1 MFPPTEETSG
11 ALSCLETAL
20 TSCGKD
26 NNLFVFCNDL
36 EHRSLFWFE
45 INVFFRDADGFE
57 IFSGWLIG
65 LVMQIVDSD
74 LVHMEGQPSNNQT
87 KMFQLEDLLENSK
100 SNMRTLEPRHFD
112 LPHQPLLSNGAML
125 ILLAMS
131 ILLYLPLRR
140 RLPTWFD
147 CYKWP
152 ILGNAG
158 FSF

>member
-1 MFPPTEETSG
+1 MV
-11 ALSCLETAL
+11 L
-20 TSCGKD
+20 
-26 NNLFVFCNDL
+26 
-36 EHRSLFWFE
+36 H
-45 INVFFRDADGFE
+45 DADGFE

-74 LVHMEGQPSNNQT
+74 LVHMEGQPSNHQT
-87 KMFQLEDLLENSK
+87 KMFHPEGLMENSK

-140 RLPTWFD
+140 RLPT
-147 CYKWP
+147 
-152 ILGNAG
+152 
-158 FSF
+158 